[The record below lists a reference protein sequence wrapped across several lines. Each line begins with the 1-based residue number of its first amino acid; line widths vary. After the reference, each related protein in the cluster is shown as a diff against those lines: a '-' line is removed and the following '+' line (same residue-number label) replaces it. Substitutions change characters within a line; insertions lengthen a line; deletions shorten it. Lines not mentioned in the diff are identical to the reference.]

1 MAGLVTELLDMA
13 GFSTSMFDKVVKG
26 CVRPGIKFV

>member
-13 GFSTSMFDKVVKG
+13 GFSTSMFEKVIKG
-26 CVRPGIKFV
+26 CLGPGIKFI